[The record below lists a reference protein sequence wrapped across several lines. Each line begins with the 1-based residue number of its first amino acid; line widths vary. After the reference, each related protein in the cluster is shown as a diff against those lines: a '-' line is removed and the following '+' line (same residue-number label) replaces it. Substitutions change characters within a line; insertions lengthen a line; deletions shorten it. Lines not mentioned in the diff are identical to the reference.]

1 MNEAQRTRIIRD
13 CMSCSVP
20 TLARRLL
27 YSVIVQSSLEGLIST
42 LQETE
47 AWSPTIARAVDK
59 DGLPVDPLS
68 QEAVAY
74 NFEGMMDIIAYNV
87 VSMLPAA
94 YAADPSLGISLEEY
108 IDMTTQAWKG
118 IRRIV
123 GKEIERVYDVPPVLA
138 SLSVGKDKIIDTMQ
152 VVLQSTT
159 EVYRVGKQCAVRRGI
174 KDLNEALKG

>member
-13 CMSCSVP
+13 CMYCSVP

-42 LQETE
+42 LRETG

-59 DGLPVDPLS
+59 DGLAVSPLS
-68 QEAVAY
+68 NEAVAY
-74 NFEGMMDIIAYNV
+74 NLDGMMDLISYNV
-87 VSMLPAA
+87 LSMLPAA
-94 YAADPSLGISLEEY
+94 YEADPSLGVSLEEY
-108 IDMTTQAWKG
+108 IDMTAQAWRG

-123 GKEIERVYDVPPVLA
+123 EKEIERAYDVPAVLA
-138 SLSVGKDKIIDTMQ
+138 SLSVGKDKIINIMQ
-152 VVLQSTT
+152 AVLQSTV
-159 EVYRVGKQCAVRRGI
+159 EVYQLGKECAVRRGI